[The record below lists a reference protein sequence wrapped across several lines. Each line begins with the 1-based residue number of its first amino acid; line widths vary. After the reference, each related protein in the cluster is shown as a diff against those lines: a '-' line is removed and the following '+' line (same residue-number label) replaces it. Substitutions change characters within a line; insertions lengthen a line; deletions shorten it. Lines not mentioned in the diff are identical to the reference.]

1 MRENNILNTWGSSA
15 DEENRMISTSCW
27 LDVAMTSIKT
37 GDSMIVKYYV
47 RMKTFLKTEVQFSHK
62 IKEAILG
69 VEFKELCQ
77 M

>member
-1 MRENNILNTWGSSA
+1 
-15 DEENRMISTSCW
+15 
-27 LDVAMTSIKT
+27 MTSIKT

-77 M
+77 MYTPIQLPLQLRHSPVIFVMPFLV